1 MKIETINIKQD
12 YPPAD
17 VAVALM
23 EIEIERLAKT
33 ETLAL
38 KVIHGYGSHG
48 VGGEIKKQA
57 HLRLGQLKRKGL
69 ILDFIPAEQF
79 GILARQNK
87 YIEQNL
93 EELIF
98 DPDLSNYNNGIT
110 IVFLKPKNKGRK
122 L

>member
-23 EIEIERLAKT
+23 EIEIERLEKT
-33 ETLAL
+33 QTLAL

-48 VGGEIKKQA
+48 VGGEIKRQT
-57 HLRLGQLKRKGL
+57 HIRLKQLKRKGL

-93 EELIF
+93 AELIF

-110 IVFLKPKNKGRK
+110 IVLLKPNK
-122 L
+122 